1 MQHIKILKQLTEI
14 ISNMSPPTVSNART
28 SRVGKSSTS
37 NDTTAPRVVKTI
49 HQIHQHRT
57 RSNTPIPTI
66 FEEVDDTIEHVEA
79 NDNDNIEVTYQEL
92 RVAQW
97 NEPLIY
103 FHHPNPK
110 GRLNI
115 TKEEEIRL
123 NVYQRYPTNTSN
135 YNKDALNIIEVDNIE
150 NCQKCTNT
158 PSRSYPRLNLPQYQR
173 PISPIGPPTRH
184 YLQPLLVEW
193 DDQKIGYP

>member
-1 MQHIKILKQLTEI
+1 M
-14 ISNMSPPTVSNART
+14 
-28 SRVGKSSTS
+28 GG
-37 NDTTAPRVVKTI
+37 
-49 HQIHQHRT
+49 
-57 RSNTPIPTI
+57 
-66 FEEVDDTIEHVEA
+66 
-79 NDNDNIEVTYQEL
+79 EL
-92 RVAQW
+92 RVAQCH
-97 NEPLIY
+97 EPIIY

-158 PSRSYPRLNLPQYQR
+158 PSRSYPRLNLQQYQR

-184 YLQPLLVEW
+184 DLQPLLVEW
-193 DDQKIGYP
+193 DDQKIGYPNSSKNMVSIQAWLICNNAVRELRIQPPAKQLPTFRKSWKFLN